1 MPEPTPDTVPYAR
14 FAEIVAERDKL
25 LGEQRTQ
32 ARQLKDLE
40 ERAATSTTLAKQ
52 LEEEKAAR
60 QRDVAKFTA
69 ELALTESGVT
79 DPDGREVAMLL
90 HGRLPEKDRP
100 PIADWLKSFK
110 EKPDSAPRPL
120 QSYLAAPAAP
130 PPAAGG
136 GKAPPP
142 KPAAGGKQPDAPP
155 AASSP
160 ISADAIRTAR
170 EQAQRTGDWAPVQE
184 MIKQAKAAKGAAA
197 S

>member
-1 MPEPTPDTVPYAR
+1 MPEATPDTVPYAR
-14 FAEIVAERDKL
+14 FQEVVAERDKL

-32 ARQLKDLE
+32 ARQIKDLE

-60 QRDVAKFTA
+60 QRDAAKFGA

-100 PIADWLKSFK
+100 SIADWLKSFK

-155 AASSP
+155 PATSP
-160 ISADAIRTAR
+160 IGAEAIRAAR

-184 MIKQAKAAKGAAA
+184 LIKQAKAAKSSPA